1 MTDSPPIASEMSMIG
16 CHACDLLVRKP
27 AHRRHQY
34 LHCPRCGARLHERIT
49 NSISYA
55 WAFLLAALILYF
67 PANLYPVMT
76 VIYFGRGQPSTIMG
90 GVIELIGAG
99 QWPIAALVFFASIF
113 VPVLKIL
120 VLAFLLVSVQWEWR
134 WRPRERTVLYRFIE
148 TVGRWSMI
156 DIFMISILVALVQL
170 GAIANIEPG
179 PGAACFAAVVILT
192 MFAAMLFD
200 PRLIWDKAER
210 KT

>member
-1 MTDSPPIASEMSMIG
+1 MSAAPVIASELSMIG

-27 AHRRHQY
+27 AHSGHRP
-34 LHCPRCGARLHERIT
+34 LHCPRCGARLHGRIA

-55 WAFLLAALILYF
+55 GAFLLAALILYF

-76 VIYFGRGQPSTIMG
+76 VIYFGRGQPNTIMG

-113 VPVLKIL
+113 VPVLKIV
-120 VLAFLLVSVQWEWR
+120 VLAFLLISVQRGWR
-134 WRPRERTVLYRFIE
+134 WRPRQRTVLYRFIE

-179 PGAACFAAVVILT
+179 PGAACFAAVVVLT
-192 MFAAMLFD
+192 MFAAMWFD
-200 PRLIWDKAER
+200 PRLIWDRAER